1 MALALGAD
9 TDIALAAV
17 DDGFADGKSEART
30 LHVVIQL
37 DKAFEDS
44 LLLVLG
50 NARTGVLAI
59 EVESGLG
66 VALFPTIAHTDVT
79 LLGVLDGISDKVSQ
93 QLLYA
98 PLVEH
103 GRTCIVGIVLQER
116 QPRLLNALLQRHAD
130 VVEDWCQIDVR
141 RLDGHGLPHAR
152 GFQDVVDESQQHV
165 AVGTDDAYELLAI
178 VW

>member
-1 MALALGAD
+1 M
-9 TDIALAAV
+9 AAV
-17 DDGFADGKSEART
+17 DDGFADGKSKART
-30 LHVVIQL
+30 LHVVVQL

-59 EVESGLG
+59 EVESGFR

-130 VVEDWCQIDVR
+130 VVENWCKIDVR
-141 RLDGHGLPHAR
+141 RLDGHGLAHAR